1 MSGRA
6 LTLRGLRKDERGLS
20 AVEFALIMP
29 VFFLLIFGIMQM
41 GTLFFAHTALRNA
54 VSEGA
59 RFATIHPRPTNQQI
73 IDRITANRVNMDPSR
88 FTNPVVSVVQE
99 SPTSW
104 RADISMS
111 YTVPVN
117 FMFFRSPVV
126 LTYARSTYM
135 YPPATP

>member
-1 MSGRA
+1 MKASARP
-6 LTLRGLRKDERGLS
+6 LQRLHDDKRGVA
-20 AVEFALIMP
+20 AVEFALIIP

-41 GTLFFAHTALRNA
+41 GTVFFAHTALRNA

-59 RFATIHPRPTNQQI
+59 RFATIHPRPTDQQI
-73 IDRITANRVNMDPSR
+73 IERITANRVNLDPSR

-104 RADISMS
+104 YADISMS

-117 FMFFRSPVV
+117 FMFFRTPVV
-126 LTYARSTYM
+126 LTYSRRTYV
-135 YPPATP
+135 YPPPA